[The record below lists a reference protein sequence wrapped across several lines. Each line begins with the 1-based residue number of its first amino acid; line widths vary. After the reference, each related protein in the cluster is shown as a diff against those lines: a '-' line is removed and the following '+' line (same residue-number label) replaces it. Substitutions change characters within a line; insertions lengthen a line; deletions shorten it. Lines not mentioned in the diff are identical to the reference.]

1 MLVTANRCLSQ
12 LVNACHISQVLVIAS
27 KCLSHLAGACH
38 ISHVL
43 VIDSRYLSK
52 VTGVCSSEQVLVSIS
67 FLFLKSALMT
77 LSYILKVRELSGLVD
92 ADSGVHIITRP
103 A

>member
-12 LVNACHISQVLVIAS
+12 LVNACHISQVLVI
-27 KCLSHLAGACH
+27 
-38 ISHVL
+38 
-43 VIDSRYLSK
+43 DSRYLSK
-52 VTGVCSSEQVLVSIS
+52 VTGVCSSEQALVSIS

-92 ADSGVHIITRP
+92 TDSGVHIITRP